1 MRREMIPLF
10 FSILPLCLVPIS
22 ETPESIM
29 SYVDCRRH
37 EKKIEHVIEWEPLVT
52 EYFKEEDIPQ
62 ALLIIYCE
70 SSGRPKAV
78 GLNRNGTRDIGLWQ
92 FNDNTWAWLSDK
104 LNIQGSRYDPRV
116 STRYAAWLYYNDGN
130 HHWNSSS
137 KCWRTN
143 DRTK

>member
-1 MRREMIPLF
+1 MLSLLA
-10 FSILPLCLVPIS
+10 SILPLCLIPIQ
-22 ETPESIM
+22 ETPVEIYNF
-29 SYVDCRRH
+29 YVCVQQ

-52 EYFKEEDIPQ
+52 EYFKQEDIPE

-78 GLNRNGTRDIGLWQ
+78 GQNRNGTRDIGLFQ
-92 FNDNTWAWLSDK
+92 FNDDTWAWLSQK
-104 LNIQGSRYDPRV
+104 LNIKNSRYDARTNV
-116 STRYAAWLYYNDGN
+116 RYAAWLYYNDGN